1 MSCDVTIDWRNRG
14 RLQRFQEGGMS
25 QNDDVAAQDAEADVA
40 RRANTES
47 MATTLNLIHYL
58 LRHKAA
64 GNEAFQAGRHA
75 EALEHYSTAL
85 SCNSESRPYNA
96 VCLCNRA
103 AASQAL
109 GHIADA
115 IADCSRAIVL
125 DASYAK
131 AISRRATLHE
141 IIRDFGQT
149 CNDLQRLIN
158 LLEKQEA
165 IANSPKITRSASKSV
180 LELRQARERL
190 EKATKEMKKDCAV
203 DHYLILGL
211 DVSCSASDIKK
222 AYRKAALKHHPDKA
236 GQFLVR
242 GENGDDGSLWKEVG
256 EEVRRDAER
265 LFKIIG
271 ESYAILSDPVKRAQY
286 DLEHQ
291 ISRARNTTY
300 PGYGGTEDHS
310 SPSEKK
316 SGRWN
321 HYSKDGSSGRSPR
334 YQRWQNGPDA
344 AQPDTYSERG
354 RKDTS
359 QPKERRYRGRRSDYN
374 FWEQV

>member
-1 MSCDVTIDWRNRG
+1 MQSLPPSRAEDHCIELIRG
-14 RLQRFQEGGMS
+14 S
-25 QNDDVAAQDAEADVA
+25 QLSKALEAELETQIV
-40 RRANTES
+40 E
-47 MATTLNLIHYL
+47 L
-58 LRHKAA
+58 LRAR
-64 GNEAFQAGRHA
+64 FIR
-75 EALEHYSTAL
+75 
-85 SCNSESRPYNA
+85 ESSSPY
-96 VCLCNRA
+96 A
-103 AASQAL
+103 AA
-109 GHIADA
+109 
-115 IADCSRAIVL
+115 VL
-125 DASYAK
+125 
-131 AISRRATLHE
+131 
-141 IIRDFGQT
+141 F
-149 CNDLQRLIN
+149 
-158 LLEKQEA
+158 
-165 IANSPKITRSASKSV
+165 V
-180 LELRQARERL
+180 M
-190 EKATKEMKKDCAV
+190 MKKDK
-203 DHYLILGL
+203 
-211 DVSCSASDIKK
+211 SAP
-222 AYRKAALKHHPDKA
+222 LCA

-291 ISRARNTTY
+291 ISRARNTAY
-300 PGYGGTEDHS
+300 PGYCGTEDYS

-321 HYSKDGSSGRSPR
+321 HDSKDGLSGHSPR